1 LPGEVLITVRRIRE
15 GAEVG
20 ELVPVVIFCIEDI
33 GEGDEVAIGRNV
45 YVTHPDNF
53 NQLSSLLARLLSLE
67 ISSV

>member
-1 LPGEVLITVRRIRE
+1 
-15 GAEVG
+15 
-20 ELVPVVIFCIEDI
+20 VIFCIEDI